1 MNKWAHRVVVGAKA
15 GFPGTRG
22 RYQRFWVWRNRL
34 RGYGYS
40 VGIRMPI
47 DRTLLSYAMEERIAM
62 GRNQA
67 EEFKCAR
74 GVVRSGDVV
83 LELGGGL
90 GVISAALR
98 RETAASRIISFEA
111 NPDLLTYAKLTHEL
125 NGASNIEIRQG
136 VVLSR
141 ADAPTV
147 SFYRHPTVA
156 VGSLFRLPGSDLNQ
170 IEVPVVKLHELLAEL
185 VPNVLIVDIEGGELD
200 LFEGAET
207 LAV

>member
-1 MNKWAHRVVVGAKA
+1 MS
-15 GFPGTRG
+15 GTRAH
-22 RYQRFWVWRNRL
+22 FVWRNRL

-40 VGIRMPI
+40 VGIRVPI
-47 DRTLLSYAMEERIAM
+47 DRTLLSYAVEQRIAI

-67 EEFKCAR
+67 AEFKCAR

-111 NPDLLTYAKLTHEL
+111 NPDLLTYAKLTHQL
-125 NGASNIEIRQG
+125 NGASNIEVRHG

-141 ADAPTV
+141 ADSPYGVLLSSSSRFGWIPFSPT
-147 SFYRHPTVA
+147 
-156 VGSLFRLPGSDLNQ
+156 GFRLEPDRSS
-170 IEVPVVKLHELLAEL
+170 
-185 VPNVLIVDIEGGELD
+185 GGQATRAI
-200 LFEGAET
+200 G
-207 LAV
+207 

>member
-1 MNKWAHRVVVGAKA
+1 
-15 GFPGTRG
+15 
-22 RYQRFWVWRNRL
+22 
-34 RGYGYS
+34 
-40 VGIRMPI
+40 MPI

-67 EEFKCAR
+67 GEFKCAR

-111 NPDLLTYAKLTHEL
+111 NPDLLTYAKLTHQL
-125 NGASNIEIRQG
+125 NGASNIEIRHG

-147 SFYRHPTVA
+147 SFYRHPTVSD
-156 VGSLFRLPGSDLNQ
+156 GSLFRLPGSDLNQ
-170 IEVPVVKLHELLAEL
+170 IEVPVVELHELLAEL
-185 VPNVLIVDIEGGELD
+185 VPKVLIVDIEGGELD

-207 LAV
+207 LGSVTGLRLSCTRRSMVAQAF